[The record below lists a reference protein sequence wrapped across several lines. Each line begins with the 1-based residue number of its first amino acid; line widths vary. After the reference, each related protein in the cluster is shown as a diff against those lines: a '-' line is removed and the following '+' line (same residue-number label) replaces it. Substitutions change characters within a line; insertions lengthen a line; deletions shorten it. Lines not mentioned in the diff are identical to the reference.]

1 MPLLKF
7 GIVRLATSA
16 VVIGVGSLAGL
27 FGYRFVRADL
37 SAQVYRDRLETLS
50 SEYAGLRERY
60 NEAVAKQAVTELVV
74 RDGKLSVRVRDP
86 GGVVEEI
93 PTPYRP
99 EGEIYVDYVVASGRL
114 LIRRVFDDLTP
125 PSSGLVID
133 PALEW
138 VDWSDPN
145 IDRGQ
150 AVYRRLDEGRW
161 VITVTG
167 QGTLGLRR
175 AGDADGPA
183 DLVTAPEVRDFAEAP
198 ELADAEV
205 GEIGPGEVWKRLT
218 GD

>member
-7 GIVRLATSA
+7 GLVRLATGA
-16 VVIGVGSLAGL
+16 VFVGVGTLAGL

-37 SAQVYRDRLETLS
+37 SAEVYRDRLEALS
-50 SEYAGLRERY
+50 VEYAGLREKY

-74 RDGKLSVRVRDP
+74 RDGKLSVRVRSP
-86 GGVVEEI
+86 RGVVEEI

-138 VDWSDPN
+138 VNWADPS

-161 VITVTG
+161 IITVTG

-175 AGDADGPA
+175 VGEADGPA
-183 DLVTAPEVRDFAEAP
+183 DLVTAPEVRDFDEAP
-198 ELADAEV
+198 EQADARV
-205 GEIGPGEVWKRLT
+205 SEIGPGEVWKRLV
-218 GD
+218 GG